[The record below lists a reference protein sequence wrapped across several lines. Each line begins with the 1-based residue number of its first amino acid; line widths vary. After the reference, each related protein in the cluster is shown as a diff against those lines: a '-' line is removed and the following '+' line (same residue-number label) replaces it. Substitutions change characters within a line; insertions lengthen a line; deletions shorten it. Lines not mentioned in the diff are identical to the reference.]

1 MPLDRFHAEVWTWFL
16 RGSGGKETHTF
27 INELNVRVRGTIDP
41 VQKIRVLVK
50 EGMSIAS
57 PRVRAVET
65 TRGRQKKQH

>member
-1 MPLDRFHAEVWTWFL
+1 MRKFGLGFSGDQ
-16 RGSGGKETHTF
+16 GGKETHTF